1 MLRGALPMLFITPLF
16 ALSFL
21 PRIASVPNL
30 QASFWAAS
38 GLLALW
44 YLLVVVRARAEGWT
58 LDFDF
63 QAIKSHY
70 VQAMVQ
76 GSVYVYWATA
86 WPWVIGQAPLILAQ
100 ILFAYACTMLLSW
113 SRGRK
118 WQLGFGPIPIMLSS
132 NFFLCFKDDWFYLQ
146 FAMIAVG
153 MLGKEFIRWQR
164 DGRSTHIFN
173 PSAFGL
179 FIFSIALI
187 ATGKTDIS
195 WAEEIAINLGQPEH
209 MFVFIFAVGLIVQ
222 YFFHVTLVTLC
233 AAAAL
238 YVLNVLYFQATGIY
252 WFVDAGI
259 PIAVFL
265 GLHLLVTD
273 PATSPRTN
281 LGRILFGIG
290 YGASVFALY
299 ALLEWA
305 GEPRFYDKLLCVPV
319 LNLTVQVL
327 DRIGR
332 QSPLTR
338 VGLFARIGRLD
349 PRRQN
354 LVHMGLWITLFAWMY
369 ATNFVGKD
377 HPGRTMEFWSQAC
390 AEQRHN
396 ACRNVVSIE
405 QNDCGAGDVSACMR
419 VGSAVVERSLPSEDP
434 LFALRSFSQACELG
448 QSYGCARLSQLLN
461 AESIGRLEAACS
473 EGDAQAC
480 YILGSV
486 NLMSLAGTQDHP
498 AAIRFFGRSCDL
510 GHAAACNVLGDAHK
524 FGVGTTRD
532 RLRAA
537 EAYEQGCARASPVGC
552 ASLADLL
559 SSGDGVDR
567 DTSRAKALYLK
578 ACRLGM
584 AAACKR

>member
-1 MLRGALPMLFITPLF
+1 M
-16 ALSFL
+16 
-21 PRIASVPNL
+21 
-30 QASFWAAS
+30 
-38 GLLALW
+38 
-44 YLLVVVRARAEGWT
+44 
-58 LDFDF
+58 
-63 QAIKSHY
+63 
-70 VQAMVQ
+70 
-76 GSVYVYWATA
+76 
-86 WPWVIGQAPLILAQ
+86 IGQAPLILAQ
-100 ILFAYACTMLLSW
+100 ILFAYGCNMLLSW
-113 SRGRK
+113 SRGRR

-153 MLGKEFIRWQR
+153 MFGKEFIRWQK
-164 DGRSTHIFN
+164 DGHSAHIFN
-173 PSAFGL
+173 PSALGL

-222 YFFHVTLVTLC
+222 YFFHVTLVTLS

-238 YVLNVLYFQATGIY
+238 YLLNVLYFQATGIY

-281 LGRILFGIG
+281 LGRILFGAG

-305 GEPRFYDKLLCVPV
+305 GEPRFYDKLLCVPI

-332 QSPLTR
+332 TSPLTR
-338 VGLFARIGRLD
+338 VGLFARVGRLD
-349 PRRQN
+349 PRQQN

-369 ATNFVGKD
+369 ATSFVGKD
-377 HPGRTMEFWSQAC
+377 HPGRTMAFWEQAC
-390 AEQRHN
+390 NEQRHN
-396 ACRNVVSIE
+396 ACRNLVSIQ

-419 VGSAVVERSLPSEDP
+419 VGGAVVDHSLPSEDP

-448 QSYGCARLSQLLN
+448 QSYVCARLSQLPN
-461 AESIGRLEAACS
+461 AESMGQLDKACAG
-473 EGDAQAC
+473 EDAQAC
-480 YILGSV
+480 YMLGAI
-486 NLMSLAGTQDHP
+486 NLLSLAGKQDHP
-498 AAIRFFGRSCDL
+498 TAIRHFSQSCDL
-510 GHAAACNVLGDAHK
+510 GYATACNVLGDARR
-524 FGVGTTRD
+524 FGVGTARD

-537 EAYEQGCARASPVGC
+537 EAYELGCARASAVGC

-559 SSGDGVDR
+559 TSGDGVDR
-567 DTSRAKALYLK
+567 DVSRAQALYLK

-584 AAACKR
+584 TAACNR